1 MEGSSRIDAKS
12 VVRTPSAAGKLRSFA
27 GSRTSARTTRNRWP
41 VARSISSPLS
51 ASMRLTEAPTV
62 PYPRRATPTSTD
74 AKALRPVEAF
84 HAREC
89 AQLLPDPFD
98 LGGFLFSAC
107 TELREPWPPRL

>member
-1 MEGSSRIDAKS
+1 
-12 VVRTPSAAGKLRSFA
+12 
-27 GSRTSARTTRNRWP
+27 
-41 VARSISSPLS
+41 
-51 ASMRLTEAPTV
+51 MRLTDAPTV

-98 LGGFLFSAC
+98 LG
-107 TELREPWPPRL
+107 